1 MPSFLT
7 LNLNGSLTVQA
18 NTPQQSYHFMM
29 KACIAGYPDI
39 CTQPIR
45 VDGDVGVGIDAPSYN
60 VYVNTSG
67 VPFVGVYPPLGAYSG
82 PMNVLGNATLCGQQP
97 NIGQVVLTQNG
108 TNPNWFLNT
117 TTGNISNPGGNF
129 PLGQSTISYTICD
142 NGNPSNCATG
152 QITIYIV
159 N

>member
-1 MPSFLT
+1 
-7 LNLNGSLTVQA
+7 
-18 NTPQQSYHFMM
+18 M
-29 KACIAGYPDI
+29 KACIAGFPDI

-45 VDGDVGVGIDAPSYN
+45 VDGGVGVGIDAQSYN

-97 NIGQVVLTQNG
+97 NINQVILTQNG
-108 TNPNWFLNT
+108 TNPNWQLDT
-117 TTGNISNPGGNF
+117 TTGNIVPSLGNF
-129 PLGQSTISYTICD
+129 TLGQSTINYTICE

-152 QITIYIV
+152 QITIHIV